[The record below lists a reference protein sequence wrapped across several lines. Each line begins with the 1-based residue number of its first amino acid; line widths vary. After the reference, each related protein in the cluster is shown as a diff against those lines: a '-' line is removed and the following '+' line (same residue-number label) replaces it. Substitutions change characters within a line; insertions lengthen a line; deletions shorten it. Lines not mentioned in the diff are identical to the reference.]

1 MKGGIVHHE
10 RRRLK
15 RPAVLVLL
23 LAAIA
28 GCSDPVE
35 TPPLE
40 GEWAGSTRDGA
51 DHWTFRFEAAG
62 NPHSPTGTLELSA
75 GGTARGTFSGTY
87 DHPALTLHIRVTVD
101 GVDPPVE
108 HPAEY
113 HATVSEERNGMEGTM
128 VIEDRTY
135 PLRLSRTR

>member
-1 MKGGIVHHE
+1 M
-10 RRRLK
+10 
-15 RPAVLVLL
+15 RPVALVLVL
-23 LAAIA
+23 AAVA

-35 TPPLE
+35 TPSLE
-40 GEWAGSTRDGA
+40 GEWTGTSRGA
-51 DHWTFRFEAAG
+51 DDWSFSFEAAG
-62 NPHSPTGTLELSA
+62 DPHNPEGTLELSS

-87 DHPALTLHIRVTVD
+87 NHPSLTLQLRVTVD

-113 HATVSEERNGMEGTM
+113 LATVNEERDMMEGTM

-135 PLRLSRTR
+135 PLNLKRTQ